1 MKKVISSIFIALI
14 IGVIASCGT
23 GTANNDKKV
32 TIAYVNWAE
41 GVAMTQLTKVLLEKE
56 GYTVMLK
63 NADVAP
69 VFAAVASGD
78 ADVFLDTWMPVTH
91 KEYLEKFGA
100 KIEILGTN
108 FENAR
113 IGLVVPEYVNI
124 NSVEELN
131 ANATLFKGKIV
142 GIDAGAGIMNKA
154 AQAIKDYDLK
164 LELQSASEAAMLATL
179 KKSIDAN
186 QPVVITGWSPHYIFS
201 TYKLKFLNDP
211 KGVFGDV
218 ETIQTIANKNFIIEK
233 PKVAEFFKNFK
244 LDDIELGSLMAA
256 LENNV
261 SEKTAVEEWL
271 NAHQELEQQLR
282 SFLKSD
288 TE

>member
-32 TIAYVNWAE
+32 IIAYVNWAE

-154 AQAIKDYDLK
+154 EQAIKDYDLK

-218 ETIQTIANKNFIIEK
+218 ETIQTIANKNFVIEK